1 MALFP
6 DLGSWLFRSVKRDN
20 FTESP
25 VLAIERLTSQPRPIG
40 DSDKDTLVG
49 AMLTLGSSLNQ
60 ALNMVLE
67 ILPEDK
73 SGERLGEILCPTLGQ
88 LLVSLQSTL
97 SSFEPREEEDRPRR
111 HPPQVRSLHRL
122 KHSRSESA
130 LRSTMMRQPSRPLTP
145 VLIKKKSPPQ
155 TPMTTQPQQTSRGY
169 SPPRFSSSPTKYSP
183 RDSTF
188 NTEQF
193 PAFQS
198 LPEEYT
204 QPRRDSAVST
214 GTRSSVRELA
224 VEIQSELRVQA
235 AIQVA
240 VESLEFAE
248 GQLQMVKAI
257 NRLNG
262 GNFEKLQRHFYT
274 GYNNLL
280 IKALQLEQRE
290 FSDESEAE
298 QQPLPTALPAPQ
310 QQMRQQSRPV
320 TGHKQQPSVHVSFP
334 IDMPTPS
341 SSPRREDSRQVSNS
355 MTDPQPLTRR
365 NTIQGIKEEDA
376 PRPAIKR
383 RLSLAEELALAGDSE
398 EDDYDDD
405 YDESGDDKQSEPES
419 AKSSGVSDFDPPGPP
434 KFSTAARLLVDL
446 MSEADSLGTQSESQE
461 DDDDDDD
468 DDDDESDDSQLDQ
481 DEYDEE
487 EGGNMSSSS
496 SNGIVMNGDNLKSM
510 MMPRLQE
517 TLL

>member
-6 DLGSWLFRSVKRDN
+6 DLGSWLFRSVKRDS

-25 VLAIERLTSQPRPIG
+25 VLAIERLTTQPRPIG

-88 LLVSLQSTL
+88 LLVSLQNTL
-97 SSFEPREEEDRPRR
+97 SSFEPREEEEEEEEDGYNHRR
-111 HPPQVRSLHRL
+111 HPPQVQRLHRL

-130 LRSTMMRQPSRPLTP
+130 LRPTMMRQPSASRPLTP
-145 VLIKKKSPPQ
+145 ILIKKKSPPQ
-155 TPMTTQPQQTSRGY
+155 TPRTGPARFSY
-169 SPPRFSSSPTKYSP
+169 SPAKYSSSE
-183 RDSTF
+183 STL

-193 PAFQS
+193 PVFQS

-204 QPRRDSAVST
+204 QPRRDSSVST
-214 GTRSSVRELA
+214 GTRGSVRELA

-257 NRLNG
+257 NRLHG
-262 GNFEKLQRHFYT
+262 GNFEKLQRHFYA

-290 FSDESEAE
+290 FSDDSESE
-298 QQPLPTALPAPQ
+298 QQPPPRALPAPQ
-310 QQMRQQSRPV
+310 QLQQQQPQTRQQSSPLV
-320 TGHKQQPSVHVSFP
+320 GHKQQASIHVSFP
-334 IDMPTPS
+334 TNMPTPS
-341 SSPRREDSRQVSNS
+341 SSPRRDESRQVSNS
-355 MTDPQPLTRR
+355 MPDPQPLIRR
-365 NTIQGIKEEDA
+365 NTTQGIKEEDA

-383 RLSLAEELALAGDSE
+383 RLSLAEELALAGDSD
-398 EDDYDDD
+398 EDEYDDDDD
-405 YDESGDDKQSEPES
+405 YDESGDDEKHLSEPES

-461 DDDDDDD
+461 DDSEDGSEE
-468 DDDDESDDSQLDQ
+468 DEF
-481 DEYDEE
+481 DEE
-487 EGGNMSSSS
+487 DGGGNMSSSS
-496 SNGIVMNGDNLKSM
+496 SNGIVNGDNLKSM